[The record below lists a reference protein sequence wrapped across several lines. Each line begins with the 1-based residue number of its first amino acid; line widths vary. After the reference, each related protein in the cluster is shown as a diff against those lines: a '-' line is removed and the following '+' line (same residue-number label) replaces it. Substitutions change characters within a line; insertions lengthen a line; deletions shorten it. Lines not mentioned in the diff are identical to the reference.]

1 MIDTAAPVSIIK
13 SIGLLLE
20 PTLATT
26 CRSGRT
32 EVAVAHTFVSVCL
45 KSFPVS
51 ERKVMKA

>member
-51 ERKVMKA
+51 ERKAMKA